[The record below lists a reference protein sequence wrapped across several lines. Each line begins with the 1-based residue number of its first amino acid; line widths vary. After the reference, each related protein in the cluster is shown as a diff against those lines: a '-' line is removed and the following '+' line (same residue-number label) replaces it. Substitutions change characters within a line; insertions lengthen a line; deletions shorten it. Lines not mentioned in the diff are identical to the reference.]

1 MDECGV
7 IHGRF
12 QILHND
18 HLSYL
23 LAGKSRCL
31 HLIVGITNPD
41 PGLTRDDPADPN
53 RSSPL
58 ANPLSYFERYTQVR
72 EVLLETGVDYA
83 EFSVVPFPINLPEL
97 YRYYL
102 PLHATFYLTIYDEW
116 GRRKLDQFKAMGLK
130 TELLWTK
137 DPTQKGLSGSDIRMR
152 MILGEEWD
160 HLVPEG
166 TRRLMNLW
174 GVPQRLRKLYEA
186 DAAGTFK
193 PSFL

>member
-1 MDECGV
+1 MSAGV

-23 LAGKSRCL
+23 LAGKSRCR

-41 PGLTRDDPADPN
+41 PVLTRDDPADPD

-58 ANPLSYFERYTQVR
+58 ANPLTYFERYTLVR
-72 EVLLETGVDYA
+72 EVLLEAGVDHA
-83 EFSVVPFPINLPEL
+83 DFSVVPFPINLPEL
-97 YRYYL
+97 YRHYL

-116 GRRKLDQFKAMGLK
+116 GRRKLDQFRAVGLK

-137 DPTQKGLSGSDIRMR
+137 EPSQKGLSASDIRKR
-152 MILGEEWD
+152 MFLGEDWA
-160 HLVPEG
+160 HLVPGG
-166 TRRLMNLW
+166 TKRLMNLW
-174 GVPQRLRKLYEA
+174 GVPRRLRELHEA
-186 DAAGTFK
+186 NAAGNVK